1 MHKGMPCINRKP
13 GTMAPKKSK
22 KSKKKKRGW

>member
-13 GTMAPKKSK
+13 GTMAPKGSK
-22 KSKKKKRGW
+22 KSKKKKKS

>member
-13 GTMAPKKSK
+13 GTMAPKESK
-22 KSKKKKRGW
+22 KSKKKKKS